1 MVAILA
7 RNCGKNV
14 VNNILL
20 KIVFETSFCYV
31 SEREYPEKYNFID
44 HKQHMQQRELLLW
57 RSSLCI
63 LHYHLNLTEMKYII
77 LKK

>member
-1 MVAILA
+1 MQNISNNVVA

-31 SEREYPEKYNFID
+31 SEREYPEK
-44 HKQHMQQRELLLW
+44 
-57 RSSLCI
+57 
-63 LHYHLNLTEMKYII
+63 
-77 LKK
+77 